1 MPTTSAAAA
10 KSFRGA
16 RLIKFLYKARRRCRA
31 TYRSMQAGR
40 LLLRS
45 LPAIVMVSMLVP
57 PPVAAQAP
65 AGNSVAAEVQS
76 SASGKL
82 KKFYRP
88 RGYWPLWVHEGELGP
103 SADRLIELVSSA
115 ELDGLRSE
123 EHTSELQSLMRT
135 SYAVF
140 CLQKKKKS
148 NTQTIT

>member
-31 TYRSMQAGR
+31 TYHSMQAGR

-103 SADRLIELVSSA
+103 SADRLDRKSTRLNSS
-115 ELDGLRSE
+115 
-123 EHTSELQSLMRT
+123 H
-135 SYAVF
+135 
-140 CLQKKKKS
+140 
-148 NTQTIT
+148 

>member
-31 TYRSMQAGR
+31 TYHSMQAGR

-65 AGNSVAAEVQS
+65 AGNSVAAEV
-76 SASGKL
+76 
-82 KKFYRP
+82 
-88 RGYWPLWVHEGELGP
+88 
-103 SADRLIELVSSA
+103 
-115 ELDGLRSE
+115 RSE

-140 CLQKKKKS
+140 CLKKKNKRKNS
-148 NTQTIT
+148 NHRERKTHNEH

>member
-1 MPTTSAAAA
+1 MCIFFFSSRRRHTGCALVTGVQTCALPI
-10 KSFRGA
+10 
-16 RLIKFLYKARRRCRA
+16 LIKFLYKARRRCRA
-31 TYRSMQAGR
+31 TYHSMQAGR

-88 RGYWPLWVHEGELGP
+88 RGYWPLWVHEGE
-103 SADRLIELVSSA
+103 
-115 ELDGLRSE
+115 
-123 EHTSELQSLMRT
+123 
-135 SYAVF
+135 
-140 CLQKKKKS
+140 
-148 NTQTIT
+148 

>member
-1 MPTTSAAAA
+1 MPTTSATSA

-16 RLIKFLYKARRRCRA
+16 RLIKFLHKARRRCRA

-45 LPAIVMVSMLVP
+45 LPAVVMVSMLVP

-82 KKFYRP
+82 KKLDRKCVVEGKSVSVRVDLGC
-88 RGYWPLWVHEGELGP
+88 RG
-103 SADRLIELVSSA
+103 II
-115 ELDGLRSE
+115 
-123 EHTSELQSLMRT
+123 
-135 SYAVF
+135 
-140 CLQKKKKS
+140 KKKNKK
-148 NTQTIT
+148 NNNVKHQ

>member
-31 TYRSMQAGR
+31 TYHSMQAGR

-88 RGYWPLWVHEGELGP
+88 R
-103 SADRLIELVSSA
+103 
-115 ELDGLRSE
+115 SE
-123 EHTSELQSLMRT
+123 EHTSELQSLMHI
-135 SYAVF
+135 SNAVF
-140 CLQKKKKS
+140 CLQKKQ
-148 NTQTIT
+148 NITRK